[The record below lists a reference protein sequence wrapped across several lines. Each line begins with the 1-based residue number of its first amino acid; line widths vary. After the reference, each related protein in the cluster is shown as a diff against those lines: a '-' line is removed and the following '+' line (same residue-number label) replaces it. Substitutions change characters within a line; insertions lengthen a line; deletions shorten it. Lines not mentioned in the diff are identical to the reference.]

1 MTPHASHT
9 ALATPDHLVLAAAT
23 LADGIDYVSSLTGA
37 VPKPGGKHATMGTHN
52 ALLRLGER
60 LYLEVIAIDPA
71 APKPGRPRWFG
82 LDGVALQA
90 ELLEQPR
97 LIHWVARTLD
107 IDAALRAS
115 SPEHGTVHA
124 LSRGDYRWRIT
135 LPDDGALPGK
145 GLVPTL
151 IQWESD
157 THPADRL
164 PASQVALVEMAGS
177 HPEPAS
183 IRLVLAR
190 LGLGDALHVSFDRET
205 RLAAMLRTPR
215 GMVTLTS

>member
-1 MTPHASHT
+1 MTTRAGRT
-9 ALATPDHLVLAAAT
+9 ALATADHLVLAATT
-23 LADGIDYVSSLTGA
+23 LADGIDYIASLTGA
-37 VPKPGGKHATMGTHN
+37 VPQPGGKHVTMGTHN

-71 APKPGRPRWFG
+71 APKLTRPRWFG

-97 LIHWVARTLD
+97 LVHWVARTDD
-107 IDAALRAS
+107 IDAALDAS
-115 SPEHGTVHA
+115 GPQHGTVHA

-135 LPDDGALPGK
+135 VPDDGTLPGK
-145 GLVPTL
+145 GLVPAL
-151 IQWESD
+151 IQWASS

-164 PASQVALVEMAGS
+164 PPSHVALVEMAGS
-177 HPEPAS
+177 HPEPAP
-183 IRLVLAR
+183 IRRTLAS
-190 LGLGDALHVSFDRET
+190 LGLADALHVSFDRES